1 MKIGIIA
8 NTTKYDVSEYLIQF
22 LQENVNLKK
31 REFYLSKNTYKF
43 IEPQLKGSKLKKF
56 IKVADEKNFKGKI
69 QILLSFGG
77 DGTMLYSAQ
86 HAINADA
93 ILMGVNFGK
102 LGFLADINYQ
112 ELNAVL
118 EEIENNNYS
127 IERRILLE
135 GKILSEK
142 LKSLIAI
149 NDIVI
154 EKGSWPRIIEIDTY
168 VDGKFLTTFRADGLI
183 ISTPTGSTGYSLSS
197 GGPILLPEMDS
208 IILSPICPHTL
219 TVRPIVIPGNSKI
232 EIEAFSGY
240 ETVTINKDGQQIYKI
255 KPPVRLLIKKSEKY
269 LKLFKR
275 VNKDYFQTL
284 REKLMW
290 GVDIREHSQNK
301 GEKKRWELKWFL
313 WLWFLFQFLYH

>member
-8 NTTKYDVSEYLIQF
+8 NTSKYDISEYLIDF
-22 LQENVNLKK
+22 ISENIKING
-31 REFYLSKNTYKF
+31 REFYLSKNTYDF
-43 IEPQLKGSKLKKF
+43 IKASLKKNNLIKS

-69 QILLSFGG
+69 QVLLSFGG

-86 HAINADA
+86 YAINADA
-93 ILMGVNFGK
+93 ILVGVNFGK
-102 LGFLADINYQ
+102 LGFLADINFQ
-112 ELNAVL
+112 ELNSVL
-118 EEIENNNYS
+118 KEIESKKFN
-127 IERRILLE
+127 IEKRILLE
-135 GKILSEK
+135 GRILSGKSEK
-142 LKSLIAI
+142 QLAV
-149 NDIVI
+149 NDFVI

-232 EIEAFSGY
+232 EIEAYSGY

-290 GVDIREHSQNK
+290 GVDIREHSQNN
-301 GEKKRWELKWFL
+301 GEKR
-313 WLWFLFQFLYH
+313 

>member
-8 NTTKYDVSEYLIQF
+8 NTSKYDISEYLIDF
-22 LQENVNLKK
+22 ISENIKING
-31 REFYLSKNTYKF
+31 REFYLSKNTYDF
-43 IEPQLKGSKLKKF
+43 IKASLKKNNLIKS

-69 QILLSFGG
+69 QVLLSFGG

-86 HAINADA
+86 YAINADA
-93 ILMGVNFGK
+93 ILVGVNFGK
-102 LGFLADINYQ
+102 LGFLADINFQ
-112 ELNAVL
+112 ELNSVL
-118 EEIENNNYS
+118 KEIESKKFN
-127 IERRILLE
+127 IEKRILLE
-135 GKILSEK
+135 GRILSGKSEK
-142 LKSLIAI
+142 HLAV
-149 NDIVI
+149 NDFVI

-232 EIEAFSGY
+232 EIEAYSGY

-290 GVDIREHSQNK
+290 GVDIREHSQNN
-301 GEKKRWELKWFL
+301 GEKR
-313 WLWFLFQFLYH
+313 